1 MLALWII
8 LGILA
13 ALGLIGC
20 IPVGVTA
27 VYDQGGPRVDAVAG
41 PVRLRLYPRPPK
53 PPREEKPKKKEKTA
67 PNPSQEPEEKQPLGG
82 KLPLFRELIGLV
94 LEAQAALRN
103 KLRIRELTLHL
114 TVGGKGDDP
123 AAAAIG
129 YGSAWAAIGNL
140 MPLLERAFRIE
151 QRDIAPQVDFT
162 TQETTVY
169 AKATA
174 VISVGAILRMGVYYG
189 LRGLKIYRRYAK
201 KGGNDHGT
209 SNQ

>member
-1 MLALWII
+1 MLALWIV

-27 VYDQGGPRVDAVAG
+27 VYDERGPRADAVAG
-41 PVRLRLYPRPPK
+41 PFRIRLYPRPA
-53 PPREEKPKKKEKTA
+53 REEPAPKQKASKQKKAQETQSAAEKP
-67 PNPSQEPEEKQPLGG
+67 PLGG

-94 LEAQAALRN
+94 LEAQSALRN

-123 AAAAIG
+123 AQAAIL

-140 MPLLERAFRIE
+140 LPLLERAFRIE
-151 QRDIAPQVDFT
+151 NRDIAPQVDFT
-162 TQETTVY
+162 TPETTIYV
-169 AKATA
+169 KATA

-189 LRGLKIYRRYAK
+189 LRGLTIYRKHK
-201 KGGNDHGT
+201 KGGINHGT